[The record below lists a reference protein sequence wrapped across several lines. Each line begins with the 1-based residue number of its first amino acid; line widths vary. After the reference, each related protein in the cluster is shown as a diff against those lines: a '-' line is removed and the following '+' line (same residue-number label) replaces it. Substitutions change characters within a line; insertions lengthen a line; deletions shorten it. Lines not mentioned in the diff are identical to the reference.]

1 MRRFGEFVLKILP
14 FAVIAAL
21 IIALT
26 ASGKDMSVETIL
38 SYLPDNTFLAW
49 VFLLFMYALKSVS
62 VIFPIIVLHM
72 AAGMIFPLWS
82 ALILNILGTS
92 LAYTIPYIIGK
103 KSGAS
108 AAERLMQ
115 KYPKMRNAVDF
126 QRKSD
131 WFISF
136 VLRAV
141 SCFPAD
147 IVSMYLGAIGISY
160 VPYIIASVLGTLS
173 GLIPATVV
181 GMNVMNPKSSTFII
195 SAVVTVVSAIISII
209 IYYKVRNK
217 NRI

>member
-1 MRRFGEFVLKILP
+1 MRRIGNLILKILP
-14 FAVIAAL
+14 FAVIAIL
-21 IIALT
+21 IIALI
-26 ASGKDMSVETIL
+26 ASGEDMSVETIL
-38 SYLPDNTFLAW
+38 SYLPDNVFLAW

-62 VIFPIIVLHM
+62 VIFPIIVLQI

-92 LAYTIPYIIGK
+92 LAYTIPYFIGK

-108 AAERLMQ
+108 AAERLMN
-115 KYPKMRNAVDF
+115 KYPKMRDAVAF

-160 VPYIIASVLGTLS
+160 IPYIIASVVGTLP
-173 GLIPATVV
+173 GLIPATFV
-181 GMNVMNPKSSTFII
+181 GMNVMKPKSSTFII
-195 SAVVTVVSAIISII
+195 SASVTVVSAIISLI
-209 IYYKVRNK
+209 IYYRTRNRK
-217 NRI
+217 